1 MIEAV
6 ARASGLNE
14 AGYSCSQ
21 SVFASFAPGLGLDE
35 ASALRVA
42 AAFGG
47 GMGRMGEVCGAVSA
61 ALMALGLRYA
71 ALDPTDLESK
81 EHLTCLAREFAERFR
96 QNQGTLLCRELLGCD
111 MNDPAAVQAAKEQG
125 VFKARCP
132 GFIQNAAEIL
142 AEMI

>member
-1 MIEAV
+1 MTEAA

-35 ASALRVA
+35 PSALLVA

-47 GMGRMGEVCGAVSA
+47 GMRMGEVCGAVSG

-81 EHLTCLAREFAERFR
+81 ERLARLVQEFAARFR
-96 QNQGTLLCRELLGCD
+96 QNHGTLLCRELLDCD
-111 MNDPAAVQAAKEQG
+111 ITDPAAVQAAKEQG

-132 GFIQNAAEIL
+132 GYIQNAAEIL